1 MPVYMAGIR
10 KGGLGDYRRVVE
22 ERGLPHDPRPPM
34 SVLCWRTNSSQPFNR
49 WCPGSSSNAEDA
61 LQGPLLRDT
70 R

>member
-34 SVLCWRTNSSQPFNR
+34 SVLC
-49 WCPGSSSNAEDA
+49 
-61 LQGPLLRDT
+61 
-70 R
+70 